1 MTAAELIERLTALV
15 KEQADII
22 KIQAD
27 DSCDITTCDVTT
39 IHIAQGHPWAFL
51 DWRKTWNQ

>member
-51 DWRKTWNQ
+51 DWRKT